1 MIEGGN
7 MSDFFALISRMRYI
21 SRWGLMRSSIPE
33 NVQEHSHMVAVLA
46 HALGLIRR
54 EVFGEDCDVGTLVC
68 ASLYHDAPEIL
79 TGDMPTPIK
88 YHSAEI
94 TEAYREVEHVAADKL
109 VNMLPVE
116 LQGEFWPLISGEVGD
131 GLAPMLKCADRL
143 SAYIKCVEERKAGNL
158 EFVSAERQTL
168 ERIKSMKLREAD
180 YFLEKF
186 MPAFEKNLDELGTM
200 SEEDAK

>member
-1 MIEGGN
+1 

-46 HALGLIRR
+46 HALGVIRR
-54 EVFGEDCDVGTLVC
+54 DVFSEPCDVGTLVC
-68 ASLYHDAPEIL
+68 AALYHDAPEIL

-88 YHSAEI
+88 YHSADI
-94 TEAYREVEHVAADKL
+94 TNAYQEVERVASDKL
-109 VNMLPVE
+109 ANMLPE
-116 LQGEFWPLISGEVGD
+116 TLRAEFAPLISGEVERE
-131 GLAPMLKCADRL
+131 LKPLLKCADRL

-158 EFVSAERQTL
+158 EFLSAERQTL
-168 ERIKSMKLREAD
+168 ERIKSMHLKEAD
-180 YFLEKF
+180 YFLENF

-200 SEEDAK
+200 SEED

>member
-1 MIEGGN
+1 

-46 HALGLIRR
+46 HALGVVRR
-54 EVFGEDCDVGTLVC
+54 DVFGEPCDVGTLVC
-68 ASLYHDAPEIL
+68 AALYHDAPEIL

-88 YHSAEI
+88 YHSADI
-94 TEAYREVEHVAADKL
+94 TNAYQEVERVASDKL
-109 VNMLPVE
+109 ANMLPETLRVE
-116 LQGEFWPLISGEVGD
+116 FAPLISGEVEWE
-131 GLAPMLKCADRL
+131 LKPLLKCADRL

-158 EFVSAERQTL
+158 EFLSAERQTL
-168 ERIKSMKLREAD
+168 ERIKSMHLKEAD
-180 YFLEKF
+180 YFLENF

-200 SEEDAK
+200 SEED

>member
-1 MIEGGN
+1 

-46 HALGLIRR
+46 HALGVIRR
-54 EVFGEDCDVGTLVC
+54 DVFRESCDTGTLVC
-68 ASLYHDAPEIL
+68 AALYHDAPEIL

-94 TEAYREVEHVAADKL
+94 TDAYHEVERVASDKL
-109 VNMLPVE
+109 VNMLPVG
-116 LQGEFWPLISGEVGD
+116 LQNEFSPLISGEVGD
-131 GLAPMLKCADRL
+131 GLKPLLKCADRL

-158 EFVSAERQTL
+158 EFLSAERQTL
-168 ERIKSMKLREAD
+168 ERIKSMGLKEAD
-180 YFLEKF
+180 YFLENF

-200 SEEDAK
+200 SEEDER

>member
-1 MIEGGN
+1 

-46 HALGLIRR
+46 HARGVVRR
-54 EVFGEDCDVGTLVC
+54 DVFGEPCDVGTLVC
-68 ASLYHDAPEIL
+68 AALYHDAPEIL

-88 YHSAEI
+88 YHSADI
-94 TEAYREVEHVAADKL
+94 TNAYQEVERVASDKL
-109 VNMLPVE
+109 ANMLPE
-116 LQGEFWPLISGEVGD
+116 TLRAEFAPLISGEVERE
-131 GLAPMLKCADRL
+131 LKPLLKCADRL

-158 EFVSAERQTL
+158 EFLSAERQTL
-168 ERIKSMKLREAD
+168 ERIKSMHLKEAD
-180 YFLEKF
+180 YFLENF

-200 SEEDAK
+200 SEED

>member
-1 MIEGGN
+1 

-46 HALGLIRR
+46 HALGVVRR
-54 EVFGEDCDVGTLVC
+54 DVFGEPCDVGTLVC
-68 ASLYHDAPEIL
+68 AALYHAAPEIL

-88 YHSAEI
+88 YHSADI
-94 TEAYREVEHVAADKL
+94 TNAYQEVERVASDKL
-109 VNMLPVE
+109 ANMLPE
-116 LQGEFWPLISGEVGD
+116 TLRAEFAPLISGEVERE
-131 GLAPMLKCADRL
+131 LKPLLKCADRL

-158 EFVSAERQTL
+158 EFLSAERQTL
-168 ERIKSMKLREAD
+168 ERIKSMHLKEAD
-180 YFLEKF
+180 YFLENF

-200 SEEDAK
+200 SEED

>member
-1 MIEGGN
+1 

-46 HALGLIRR
+46 HALGVVRR
-54 EVFGEDCDVGTLVC
+54 DVFGEPCDVGTLVC
-68 ASLYHDAPEIL
+68 AALYHDAPEIL

-88 YHSAEI
+88 YHSADI
-94 TEAYREVEHVAADKL
+94 TNAYQEVERVASDKL
-109 VNMLPVE
+109 ANMLPE
-116 LQGEFWPLISGEVGD
+116 TLRAEFAPLISGEVERE
-131 GLAPMLKCADRL
+131 LKPLLKCADRL

-158 EFVSAERQTL
+158 EFLSAERQTL
-168 ERIKSMKLREAD
+168 ERIKGMGLLEAD
-180 YFLEKF
+180 YFLENF

-200 SEEDAK
+200 SEEDGK

>member
-1 MIEGGN
+1 

-46 HALGLIRR
+46 HALGVVRR
-54 EVFGEDCDVGTLVC
+54 DVFGEQCDVGTLVC
-68 ASLYHDAPEIL
+68 AALYHDAPEIL

-88 YHSAEI
+88 YHSADI
-94 TEAYREVEHVAADKL
+94 TNAYQEVERVASDKL
-109 VNMLPVE
+109 ANMLPE
-116 LQGEFWPLISGEVGD
+116 TLRAEFAPLISGEVERE
-131 GLAPMLKCADRL
+131 LKPLLKCADRL

-158 EFVSAERQTL
+158 EFLSAERQTL
-168 ERIKSMKLREAD
+168 ERIKSMHLKEAD
-180 YFLEKF
+180 YFLENF

-200 SEEDAK
+200 SEED

>member
-1 MIEGGN
+1 

-46 HALGLIRR
+46 HALGVVRR
-54 EVFGEDCDVGTLVC
+54 DVFGETCDVGTLVC
-68 ASLYHDAPEIL
+68 AALYHDAPEIL

-88 YHSAEI
+88 YHSADI
-94 TEAYREVEHVAADKL
+94 TNAYQEVERVASDKL
-109 VNMLPVE
+109 ANMLPE
-116 LQGEFWPLISGEVGD
+116 TLRAEFAPLISGEVERE
-131 GLAPMLKCADRL
+131 LKPLLKCADRL

-158 EFVSAERQTL
+158 EFLSAERQTL
-168 ERIKSMKLREAD
+168 ERIKSMHLKEAD
-180 YFLEKF
+180 YFLENF

-200 SEEDAK
+200 SEED

>member
-1 MIEGGN
+1 

-33 NVQEHSHMVAVLA
+33 NVQEHSHMVAVLS

-54 EVFGEDCDVGTLVC
+54 DIFHRPCDIGTLVC
-68 ASLYHDAPEIL
+68 AALYHDASEIL

-94 TEAYREVEHVAADKL
+94 TSAYHAVEDVAAEKL
-109 VNMLPVE
+109 TNMLPVE
-116 LQGEFWPLISGEVGD
+116 LQDEFAPLVSGEVGD
-131 GLAPMLKCADRL
+131 DLKALLKCADRL
-143 SAYIKCVEERKAGNL
+143 SAYIKCVEERKAGNV
-158 EFVSAERQTL
+158 EFLSAERQTR
-168 ERIKSMKLREAD
+168 ERIESMHLAEAD
-180 YFLEKF
+180 YFLENF

-200 SEEDAK
+200 SEEDGK

>member
-1 MIEGGN
+1 

-33 NVQEHSHMVAVLA
+33 NVQEHSHMVAVLS

-54 EVFGEDCDVGTLVC
+54 DVFHKPCDIGTLVC
-68 ASLYHDAPEIL
+68 AALYHDASEIL

-94 TEAYREVEHVAADKL
+94 TSAYHAVEDVAAEKL
-109 VNMLPVE
+109 TSMLPVE
-116 LQGEFWPLISGEVGD
+116 LQGEFAPLMSGEVGD
-131 GLAPMLKCADRL
+131 DLKSLLKCADRL
-143 SAYIKCVEERKAGNL
+143 SAYIKCVEERKAGNV
-158 EFVSAERQTL
+158 EFLSAERQTR
-168 ERIKSMKLREAD
+168 ERIESMGLAEAD
-180 YFLEKF
+180 YFLKNF

-200 SEEDAK
+200 SEEDGK